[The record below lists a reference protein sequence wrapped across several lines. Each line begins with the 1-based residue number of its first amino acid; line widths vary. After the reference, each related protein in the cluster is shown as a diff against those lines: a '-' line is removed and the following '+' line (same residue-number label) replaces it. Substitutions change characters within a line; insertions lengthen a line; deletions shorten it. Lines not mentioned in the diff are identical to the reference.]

1 MFSPPFHRYHEK
13 CLKLFQNPKEIASAK
28 RDNAAKSPE
37 LLALKYVSRSVR
49 NLPDKSWSSVELH
62 EMYKN
67 QGGNEG
73 NRSRFI
79 TKLKDDMNE
88 EIYVFSCP
96 GVASIIMMQEK
107 ASSLVKAV
115 SETDNDNTDSSMRVL
130 SKKIKEDVRKL
141 PSPKNE
147 YSVID
152 TENLADECSETLMTL
167 LSKLSLNFEKTLP
180 ADLIGNIATS
190 VMTKRFTRLQL
201 AFSVLAGDR
210 KLIEHLHDY
219 GITSTY
225 QEFRRFKVSAASS
238 IDTNNKEIDA
248 KHGLINVIVDNFDA
262 NIHSQ
267 NGLKQTQSMATITAQ
282 PTPKSELSKTP
293 IPRLKQEHLKTVE
306 LKETDMKYFKGESNP
321 PMLESFC
328 KYQILPLKIPL

>member
-1 MFSPPFHRYHEK
+1 
-13 CLKLFQNPKEIASAK
+13 
-28 RDNAAKSPE
+28 
-37 LLALKYVSRSVR
+37 
-49 NLPDKSWSSVELH
+49 
-62 EMYKN
+62 MYKN

-73 NRSRFI
+73 NQSRFI

-88 EIYVFSCP
+88 EIYGFSCP

-115 SETDNDNTDSSMRVL
+115 SETDNDDTDSSMRAL

-147 YSVID
+147 YVID

-167 LSKLSLNFEKTLP
+167 LSKLSPNFEKTLP
-180 ADLIGNIATS
+180 AVLIGNIVTS

-201 AFSVLAGDR
+201 ALSVLANNR
-210 KLIEHLHDY
+210 KFIEHLHDY

-248 KHGLINVIVDNFDA
+248 KDGLINVIVDNFDA
-262 NIHSQ
+262 NMNSQ
-267 NGLKQTQSMATITAQ
+267 NGLKQTHSMATIIA
-282 PTPKSELSKTP
+282 
-293 IPRLKQEHLKTVE
+293 
-306 LKETDMKYFKGESNP
+306 
-321 PMLESFC
+321 
-328 KYQILPLKIPL
+328 

>member
-1 MFSPPFHRYHEK
+1 MLFPPFHRFHEK

-37 LLALKYVSRSVR
+37 LLALKYVSRSIR
-49 NLPDKSWSSVELH
+49 NLPDKSWSSVELY

-115 SETDNDNTDSSMRVL
+115 SETDNDDTDFSMRVL

-152 TENLADECSETLMTL
+152 TENLADECSETLVTL
-167 LSKLSLNFEKTLP
+167 LSELSPNFEKKFP
-180 ADLIGNIATS
+180 AVLIGNI
-190 VMTKRFTRLQL
+190 
-201 AFSVLAGDR
+201 VL
-210 KLIEHLHDY
+210 
-219 GITSTY
+219 
-225 QEFRRFKVSAASS
+225 
-238 IDTNNKEIDA
+238 
-248 KHGLINVIVDNFDA
+248 
-262 NIHSQ
+262 
-267 NGLKQTQSMATITAQ
+267 
-282 PTPKSELSKTP
+282 P
-293 IPRLKQEHLKTVE
+293 
-306 LKETDMKYFKGESNP
+306 
-321 PMLESFC
+321 
-328 KYQILPLKIPL
+328 